1 VQLVS
6 AGINQLEGHP
16 VWSTGVPVAT
26 AAGTHAVAIAQYT
39 VCTLLMLMHHM
50 AQASAFKTTRQWP
63 DRVALAGSLLRGRTA
78 GLLGYG
84 GIGRECA
91 RQLHALGMRIV
102 CLKNRPDARAY
113 GGFIAF
119 DGTGDADGKLPEK
132 WFGPDGLTEMLPQ
145 CDALVV
151 SAPRTAKTFGMIGR
165 DELALLPQS
174 TKVIVVSRGG
184 IVDETALAAAMRSGR
199 LGGAAVDAYVREPP
213 DPDNPLFD
221 APNLLMTPHV
231 SGVFSEQWSVFC
243 ELLCQNLA
251 RYVRGETVL
260 NVADGERGY

>member
-1 VQLVS
+1 
-6 AGINQLEGHP
+6 
-16 VWSTGVPVAT
+16 
-26 AAGTHAVAIAQYT
+26 
-39 VCTLLMLMHHM
+39 
-50 AQASAFKTTRQWP
+50 
-63 DRVALAGSLLRGRTA
+63 
-78 GLLGYG
+78 
-84 GIGRECA
+84 
-91 RQLHALGMRIV
+91 
-102 CLKNRPDARAY
+102 
-113 GGFIAF
+113 
-119 DGTGDADGKLPEK
+119 
-132 WFGPDGLTEMLPQ
+132 MLPQ

-174 TKVIVVSRGG
+174 TKVIIVSRGG